1 MTVRPLDNLDFGPV
15 GLWRVSSAGHPSLKR
30 VYGGAPHNYRALFV
44 LRFFEGRLRSYKG
57 FRRPILNEFIDL
69 LFRRQ
74 QQSRRHRER
83 AQASSDRVTYDL
95 FCVEYL
101 GERR

>member
-1 MTVRPLDNLDFGPV
+1 MTVRPLDNFDFGPV
-15 GLWRVSSAGHPSLKR
+15 GLRRVSSACHSSLKR
-30 VYGGAPHNYRALFV
+30 VERGAPNYYRSLFV
-44 LRFFEGRLRSYKG
+44 LRFFEGSLRSYKG
-57 FRRPILNEFIDL
+57 FRGPILNEFIDL

-74 QQSRRHRER
+74 QLSRRERER
-83 AQASSDRVTYDL
+83 AQASSDRVTYDF